1 MNWKAGEAVRLGAA
15 GRGMVVV
22 GVEHGRASCV
32 WIDKVG
38 PHRGTFDADRLTAW
52 SGSVDDEVHPHQTV
66 GGQVEHGG

>member
-1 MNWKAGEAVRLGAA
+1 
-15 GRGMVVV
+15 MVVV